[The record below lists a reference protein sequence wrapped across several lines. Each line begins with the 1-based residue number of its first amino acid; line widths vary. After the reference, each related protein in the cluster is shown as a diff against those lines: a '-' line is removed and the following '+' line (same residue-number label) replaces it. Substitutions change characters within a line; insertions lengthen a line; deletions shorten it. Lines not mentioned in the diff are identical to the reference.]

1 MNTLKSA
8 RVERGE
14 TTRRLLLD
22 ATIDMLLESGL
33 ATCSLAAVAKRAGMT
48 TGAVQHHF
56 KTKAVLM
63 RAVIAERLFVH
74 DRELTPSDW
83 TDMTLGQRC
92 QMLVDHQW
100 HYYGKPR
107 YIAIWDI
114 ILGARADKA
123 IQREIASWQSAGTKV
138 HENLIAE
145 VLSDWGV
152 KTRDVRM
159 LQFFMNSHLRGLA
172 MLRTVQDDQR
182 IVDAQL
188 ALLGE
193 ALARHVEALSA
204 L

>member
-14 TTRRLLLD
+14 KTRRLLLD

-63 RAVIAERLFVH
+63 HAVIAECLFA
-74 DRELTPSDW
+74 DNREIKPGDW
-83 TDMTLGQRC
+83 ADMTLGQRC
-92 QMLVDHQW
+92 QMLVEHQW

-114 ILGARADKA
+114 ILGARTDKA
-123 IQREIASWQSAGTKV
+123 IQHEIASWQRVGIKK
-138 HENLIAE
+138 HEDLIAE
-145 VLSDWGV
+145 VLSDWDV
-152 KTRDVRM
+152 KTHDVSM
-159 LQFFMNSHLRGLA
+159 LQYFMNSHLRGLSL
-172 MLRTVQDDQR
+172 LRTVEDDQR

-188 ALLGE
+188 GLLGA
-193 ALARHVEALSA
+193 ALTRQVEALSA